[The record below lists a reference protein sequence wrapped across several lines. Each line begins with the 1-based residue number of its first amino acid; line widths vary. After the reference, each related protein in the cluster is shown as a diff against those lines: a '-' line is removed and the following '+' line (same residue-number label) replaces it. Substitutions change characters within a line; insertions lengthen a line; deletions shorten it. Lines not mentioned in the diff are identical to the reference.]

1 MNNAKHLK
9 RVLLNSIS
17 RLSYHREFLSNPDK
31 DFTRN
36 RKLPLP
42 EIIKC
47 ILTLEAG
54 TIKDEL
60 YRYFDYHSSTP
71 TASALIQQRKK
82 IKYEA
87 FRWLFDSFN
96 FITYISKHHLYKG
109 YRLLAIDGA
118 TTVIPTNHN
127 NQETYV
133 EKQCKGGFN
142 AFHINALYDL
152 LEHTYDD
159 VVIQGE
165 PSKDENQAFRD
176 LVDRYLGR
184 KAIFIAD
191 RGYENYNGFEH
202 VAHSGN
208 KYLIRVKDI
217 GSYSSIAGSLV
228 PNQEGEFD
236 VDVFRM
242 LTRKQ
247 TLMTKAC
254 PQLYK
259 FLPNNTQFD
268 YMDKENS
275 FYEFNCRIVR
285 FQLDIDTYECIITN
299 LDRKK
304 FSTKEIKELY
314 HMRWGIETS
323 FRELKYAVCLNAFH
337 SKNSNLIKQEIYAR
351 LLFYNFSQR
360 IMQQVKPR
368 KGKKERKYSYQINAT
383 QAFHNIRAFLRYK
396 KGGKHP
402 PDIEAII
409 AREIEPI
416 RPGRSYP
423 RNVKPKS
430 AKSYIYRYD

>member
-17 RLSYHREFLSNPDK
+17 QLSYHREFLSNPDK

-36 RKLPLP
+36 RKLPLH

-96 FITYISKHHLYKG
+96 FMTYRSKHHLYKG

-118 TTVIPTNHN
+118 TTVIPTNHHN
-127 NQETYV
+127 LETYV

-202 VAHSGN
+202 VVHSKN

-217 GSYSSIAGSLV
+217 RSYNSIAGSLV
-228 PNQEGEFD
+228 ANQEDEFD
-236 VDVFRM
+236 VDVFRV

-259 FLPNNTQFD
+259 FLPSNTQFD

-275 FYEFNCRIVR
+275 FYEFNCRIIR

-299 LDRKK
+299 LDRKE

-323 FRELKYAVCLNAFH
+323 FR
-337 SKNSNLIKQEIYAR
+337 
-351 LLFYNFSQR
+351 
-360 IMQQVKPR
+360 
-368 KGKKERKYSYQINAT
+368 
-383 QAFHNIRAFLRYK
+383 
-396 KGGKHP
+396 
-402 PDIEAII
+402 
-409 AREIEPI
+409 
-416 RPGRSYP
+416 
-423 RNVKPKS
+423 
-430 AKSYIYRYD
+430 